1 MQKYPKG
8 MQKLGRGI
16 QCIKMGKRRQMEAT
30 PPRLICLE
38 GVFFLTDLV
47 FVSRFAEII
56 SIPLGG
62 EGELDIRAPFD
73 QVAAEVA

>member
-1 MQKYPKG
+1 MDRVQPSEG
-8 MQKLGRGI
+8 WGQAFESPRA
-16 QCIKMGKRRQMEAT
+16 RQMEAT
-30 PPRLICLE
+30 PPRPICLE

-47 FVSRFAEII
+47 FISRFAEII